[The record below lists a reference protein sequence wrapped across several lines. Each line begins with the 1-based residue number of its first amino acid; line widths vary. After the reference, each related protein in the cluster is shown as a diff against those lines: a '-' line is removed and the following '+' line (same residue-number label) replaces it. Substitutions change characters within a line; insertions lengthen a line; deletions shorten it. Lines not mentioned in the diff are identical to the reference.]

1 MSVKT
6 LYTSYKHIEGR
17 MGMDKILS
25 GKVVSLNLIGKL
37 KKKILKLKCEGVIPA
52 AAFIRIG
59 SHRDDMAYQNSI
71 LRTCN
76 DVGVTTVL
84 HELSDH
90 TTSEE
95 LIELITKLNE
105 DETIHGIMIFRPL
118 PEEMDE
124 EMINNTISPDKDVE
138 GMNPI
143 NQAKVFAGNYQGFAP
158 CTAAAVMEILKYYN
172 ISLKGKHAVI
182 LGRSMVVGKPLSMM
196 LLKEDETVTLCHSKT
211 EHIDEMARTAD
222 VLVAAMGRPNAVG
235 ADYIKPGAIVI
246 DVGINVDQSGKIHG
260 DVNFDEVVDLA
271 SRITPVPGGVGSVTT
286 AILIKNIVKAARNFK
301 CNKESAIA
309 CLLI

>member
-1 MSVKT
+1 M
-6 LYTSYKHIEGR
+6 E
-17 MGMDKILS
+17 MDKLLS
-25 GKVVSLNLIGKL
+25 GKEVSINLMDKL
-37 KKKILKLKCEGVIPA
+37 KKRILKLKCEGVTPA

-59 SHRDDMAYQNSI
+59 SNRDDIAYQNSI

-84 HELSDH
+84 HELPEDI
-90 TTSEE
+90 TTEA
-95 LIELITKLNE
+95 LIELINKINE
-105 DETIHGIMIFRPL
+105 DDSIHGVMIFRPL
-118 PEEMDE
+118 PDGIEEE
-124 EMINNTISPDKDVE
+124 QINSAISPEKDVE
-138 GMNPI
+138 GMNPV
-143 NQAKVFAGNYQGFAP
+143 NLAKVFAGNYQGFAP
-158 CTAAAVMEILKYYN
+158 CTAAAVMEILKYYK

-235 ADYIKPGAIVI
+235 ADYVKPGAIVI
-246 DVGINVDQSGKIHG
+246 DVGINVDKMGKIHG
-260 DVNFDEVVDLA
+260 DVNFDEVVNSA
-271 SRITPVPGGVGSVTT
+271 SMITPVPGGVGSVTT
-286 AILIKNIVKAARNFK
+286 AIMIKNIVKAARNFK

-309 CLLI
+309 CELI